1 MPLDTNDYTTAE
13 FQDVLAW
20 TTQGSVCDRREE
32 HLGSSDRGVTMF
44 RNMLR
49 RELKKIENGE
59 DPILVNRDPALD
71 VPLDLPLE
79 TDKSHYSEGF
89 ASLLPRRHWRYA
101 GIDAE
106 LLAAFSRAR
115 ELVRV

>member
-1 MPLDTNDYTTAE
+1 
-13 FQDVLAW
+13 
-20 TTQGSVCDRREE
+20 
-32 HLGSSDRGVTMF
+32 MF

-101 GIDAE
+101 GIDAQ
-106 LLAAFSRAR
+106 LLAAFARAR
-115 ELVRV
+115 EVVGV